1 MMNWDMTDEEKLL
14 KVSAAN
20 FFREKMPINHLR
32 RIRDTNDPLGFP
44 REAWQEMASLGWTGI
59 LIDEDHGGLNFGFR
73 GLGLILE
80 AAGRQLAA
88 TPLLSTVAGAS
99 RLLQKSATLE
109 QKETLLPAIAAG
121 ETIIALAHDEGQ
133 HHGQDISAHAT
144 LQGGKYVIQ
153 GRKSLVLDAALAD
166 QILVLA
172 RTDQG
177 LGWFLVP
184 QKTQGLQ
191 WEHFRLVDGRPAA
204 HLGLQRVEVP
214 ASARIGA
221 MKDATASYEDLRNAC
236 AVSLATEML
245 GAASAAFEM
254 TLAYLK
260 ERKQFGVA
268 IGTFQ
273 ALQHRMANLYCELE
287 VSRSV
292 VQRALA
298 ALDEDH
304 AKITLFAS
312 LAKGKLNDVM
322 HAVATESIQ
331 LHGGIGMTDEHN
343 IGFFLKRSR
352 IYNELFGNAS
362 FHRDRYAKALEF

>member
-1 MMNWDMTDEEKLL
+1 
-14 KVSAAN
+14 
-20 FFREKMPINHLR
+20 
-32 RIRDTNDPLGFP
+32 
-44 REAWQEMASLGWTGI
+44 
-59 LIDEDHGGLNFGFR
+59 
-73 GLGLILE
+73 LE

-99 RLLQKSATLE
+99 RLLQKFASVE
-109 QKETLLPAIAAG
+109 QKETILPAIAAG

-133 HHGQDISAHAT
+133 HHGQDISTHAT
-144 LQGGKYVIQ
+144 LQGSKYILQ

-177 LGWFLVP
+177 LAWFLVP
-184 QKTQGLQ
+184 QKTKGLQ
-191 WEHFRLVDGRPAA
+191 WEHFRLIDGRPAA
-204 HLGLQRVEVP
+204 NLGLQRVELP
-214 ASARIGA
+214 ASARIGTA
-221 MKDATASYEDLRNAC
+221 ADAAAAYEDLCNAG
-236 AVSLATEML
+236 AVSLAAEMF

-268 IGTFQ
+268 IGSFQ

-298 ALDEDH
+298 ALDDNH
-304 AKITLFAS
+304 PKTTLFAS
-312 LAKGKLNDVM
+312 LAKGKLNDVL

-343 IGFFLKRSR
+343 IGFYLKRSR
-352 IYNELFGNAS
+352 IYSELFGNAS
-362 FHRDRYAKALEF
+362 FHRNRYARAWEF

>member
-1 MMNWDMTDEEKLL
+1 MMKWDMTDEEKMLR
-14 KVSAAN
+14 VSATN
-20 FFREKMPINHLR
+20 FFREKMPISHLR
-32 RIRDTNDPLGFP
+32 RVRDSQDPLGFP

-59 LIDEDHGGLNFGFR
+59 LIDEEHGGLNFGFR

-99 RLLQKSATLE
+99 RLVQKWGTPE
-109 QKETLLPAIAAG
+109 QKERLLPAMAAG

-133 HHGQDISAHAT
+133 HHGQDISTHAR
-144 LQGGKYVIQ
+144 LQGSDYILQ
-153 GRKSLVLDAALAD
+153 GHKSLVLDAALAD
-166 QILVLA
+166 QVLLLA

-177 LGWFLVP
+177 LAWFLVP
-184 QKTQGLQ
+184 QNTPGLQ
-191 WEHFRLVDGRPAA
+191 WEHFRLIDGRPAA
-204 HLGLQRVEVP
+204 HLKIQKLLVP
-214 ASARIGA
+214 ASARIGSKLDA
-221 MKDATASYEDLRNAC
+221 MASYEDLRDAG
-236 AVSLATEML
+236 AASLAAEML

-260 ERKQFGVA
+260 ERKQFGVP
-268 IGTFQ
+268 IGSFQ

-298 ALDEDH
+298 ALDENH
-304 AKITLFAS
+304 SKSSMYAS
-312 LAKGKLNDVM
+312 LAKAKLSDVF
-322 HAVATESIQ
+322 HAVATEAIQ

-352 IYNELFGNAS
+352 IATELFGNAS
-362 FHRDRYAKALEF
+362 FHRDRYARAMEF